1 MREED
6 GFIFLGEGENQ
17 RKRVFLV
24 IDEDF
29 FLRGDPRAVG
39 EGKEKRVRDSW
50 SLGCYGGEAVERE
63 TFSEAKLGVLLIFA
77 RERLPQV

>member
-1 MREED
+1 M
-6 GFIFLGEGENQ
+6 
-17 RKRVFLV
+17 
-24 IDEDF
+24 
-29 FLRGDPRAVG
+29 G

-77 RERLPQV
+77 REKSSTGMISIGLFLYSGHWIYAFWI